1 MEANYEQRGFT
12 SNGKLVMSLYQASNP
27 SSSTVHD
34 VRLVIPNQSSSVAS
48 VSRYSDAQSIDAKA
62 ASYISTVRQRFTL
75 EWSEQTTSLS
85 CRDGVASDDYTSV
98 LIYSIMYAVFFNF
111 FFSSS
116 LLTKERLNWTWVL
129 YREYWRCQHFNQDL
143 LIRLWYPMLSL

>member
-1 MEANYEQRGFT
+1 
-12 SNGKLVMSLYQASNP
+12 
-27 SSSTVHD
+27 
-34 VRLVIPNQSSSVAS
+34 

-111 FFSSS
+111 FPSS